1 MKYWRQSNL
10 PPEEELKY
18 DIEIYNAQ
26 MRFISEYDKVR
37 KQFVKGEISKEEFL
51 AKIKYLEI
59 SKT

>member
-37 KQFVKGEISKEEFL
+37 KQFVKGG
-51 AKIKYLEI
+51 YL
-59 SKT
+59 KRNF